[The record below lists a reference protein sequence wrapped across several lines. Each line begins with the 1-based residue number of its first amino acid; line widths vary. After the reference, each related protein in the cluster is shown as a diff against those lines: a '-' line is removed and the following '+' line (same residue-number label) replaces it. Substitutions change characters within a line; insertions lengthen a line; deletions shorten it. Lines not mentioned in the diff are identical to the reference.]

1 MSEGVLVL
9 GPVLAKI
16 GSTLGVKFGVIFED
30 SGLGDVSLVV
40 GVLLALFVLSELG
53 VLLGGEASRNVRFRC
68 DLTNLQL

>member
-16 GSTLGVKFGVIFED
+16 GSTLGVELGVIFED

-40 GVLLALFVLSELG
+40 GVLLALFLLSELG
-53 VLLGGEASRNVRFRC
+53 VLLGGKAVR
-68 DLTNLQL
+68 DV